1 MSHHRNPGGCVKE
14 LTDALEE
21 IERGDIAA
29 RLREAILKSKTF
41 KTQGL
46 DVFMLCSAA
55 INYSHMIACTQ
66 CLRSIY
72 CRVSTLPY
80 PNQMSLMFMQP
91 L

>member
-46 DVFMLCSAA
+46 DVYMLCSAA

-80 PNQMSLMFMQP
+80 PNLMFMQP